1 MSTRAA
7 VFCLSTAF
15 AGSSRLDQGAYR
27 MHADGSPDACL
38 YREPKGK
45 DDRNFR
51 LRMRLFPDAEITP
64 GIKDDDDDVLSHLC
78 GKTVARCTLSTATH
92 HRGLIPLPP

>member
-1 MSTRAA
+1 
-7 VFCLSTAF
+7 
-15 AGSSRLDQGAYR
+15 

-64 GIKDDDDDVLSHLC
+64 VTKDDDDDDDDVLSHLC
-78 GKTVARCTLSTATH
+78 GKTVARCTVVHRHSPVAASSLSRLNVHVSGFVGVFT
-92 HRGLIPLPP
+92 